1 MTLFLEFYY
10 MSNGLTFEIF
20 NIILRFHYRCEDMTW
35 KWPVQNFKEIGS
47 ELTDKSTKNM
57 RYRFTKIIVSFCIV
71 ETLNVI
77 KQQLKDRF
85 E

>member
-1 MTLFLEFYY
+1 

-20 NIILRFHYRCEDMTW
+20 NIILRFFHRCEDMTW